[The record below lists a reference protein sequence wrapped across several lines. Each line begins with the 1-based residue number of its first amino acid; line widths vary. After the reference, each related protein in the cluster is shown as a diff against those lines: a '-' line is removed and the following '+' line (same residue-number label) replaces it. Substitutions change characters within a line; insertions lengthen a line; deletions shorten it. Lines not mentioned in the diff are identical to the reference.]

1 MSNITNTLKSI
12 RNIMRNDQ
20 GLSGD
25 AQRLEQLGWMIFYKI
40 FCSKEDELMMFNPEY
55 KSCIPK
61 DAAWSSWAVN
71 DEGITGE
78 ELVQFVDR
86 NLFPLIRNLNVEGN
100 RRAEIVRDVFNGN
113 NNYMKSG
120 TYLRQVINK
129 LNEIHFDKVSER
141 HEFGDIYEEML
152 KTLQDN
158 KASGEFYT
166 PRAITSFLVEMLEP
180 KYNEKILDPACG
192 TGGFLT
198 CAINY
203 IESHHNQTTE
213 TLKEM
218 QENIIGWEIKPLPF
232 LLCNTNLIL
241 HNIEEPKL
249 RYGDS
254 LDRPLSD
261 FKHKDR
267 VDVIIANPPFGGNVI
282 EGRETNFPKEFQTKE
297 SADLFVILISHLL
310 KENGRAAIV
319 LPDGSLTGGG
329 VKARI
334 REKLLTDCNLHT
346 IIRLPNT
353 VFAPYATV
361 ATNLL
366 FFTKGEPTKD
376 IWYYEHKL
384 PTNQKAYNKTRPI
397 RLEEFDPIKCW
408 WNNRQES
415 DLCWKVSI
423 DEIKKRDWDLD
434 IKNPT
439 KVEQEHEF
447 TSTEILEQLA
457 QSFVKSQELLKI
469 LSKKD

>member
-1 MSNITNTLKSI
+1 MSNISNTLKSI

-40 FCSKEDELMMFNPEY
+40 FCSKEEDLLMFNPEY
-55 KSCIPK
+55 KSCIPSDVK
-61 DAAWSSWAVN
+61 WSTWATN
-71 DEGITGE
+71 DEGETGE
-78 ELVQFVDR
+78 ELVHFVDR
-86 NLFPLIRNLNVEGN
+86 KLFPILKNLNTEGN

-180 KYNEKILDPACG
+180 KYDEKILDPACG

-203 IESHHNQTTE
+203 INNNHKHTTE

-241 HNIEEPKL
+241 HDIEEPKL
-249 RYGDS
+249 KYGDS

-261 FKHKDR
+261 YKQRDK

-334 REKLLTDCNLHT
+334 REKLLTNCNLHT
-346 IIRLPNT
+346 IIRLPNS

-366 FFTKGEPTKD
+366 FFTKGEQTKE

-384 PTNQKAYNKTRPI
+384 PTGQKAYNKTRPI
-397 RLEEFDPIKCW
+397 KLEEFDPIKDW
-408 WNNRQES
+408 WDKREES
-415 DLCWKVSI
+415 ELCWKVSI
-423 DEIKKRDWDLD
+423 DEIKNRDWDLD

-439 KVEQEHEF
+439 KIEVEHEF
-447 TSTEILEQLA
+447 TSGEILEQLTLSLA
-457 QSFVKSQELLKI
+457 KSQELLKT
-469 LSKKD
+469 LSSK